1 MTAAVIRRLRRL
13 QGLGIVTAAHC
24 ACAERYFERHPEI
37 FCEASM
43 TLNGAVELA
52 VESVRLTSGQDEP
65 ESGQR

>member
-24 ACAERYFERHPEI
+24 ARAERYFERHPEI

-43 TLNGAVELA
+43 TLSGAADLA
-52 VESVRLTSGQDEP
+52 VESVRLMRGHDEA
-65 ESGQR
+65 ECEHR